1 MNSNLILLYI
11 VVGILTTVVFVLSME
26 FTLFQCF
33 ILAPVL
39 MMGVRSMIK

>member
-11 VVGILTTVVFVLSME
+11 AAGILTAIVFVLSMGL
-26 FTLFQCF
+26 TLFQCF